1 MKTFISLI
9 LAAGL
14 LISQAAMAANPKLGG
29 SRFIPSNPKIG
40 ILVFDGVLT
49 SDVTA
54 PLEVFGVAS
63 RKTWFSNYDVVTI
76 SVNKQTH
83 ITTEEGLGLKADT
96 WIGEQPKVD
105 VLLVPSSYTM
115 DPLLENKDLISFI
128 KQTGANAKWMAS
140 NCSGA
145 FLLAK
150 AGLLNGKKA
159 TTWAGGESDLQSQFS
174 QVDVQFDTNVVVDDN
189 IITSNGSLVSYQA
202 ALVLL
207 SKMSSPG
214 KAQEVSE
221 AIQYQRFSQAA
232 F

>member
-1 MKTFISLI
+1 MKTFIPFI
-9 LAAGL
+9 LTVGL
-14 LISQAAMAANPKLGG
+14 MLSQAAMAANHT
-29 SRFIPSNPKIG
+29 IG

-63 RKTWFSNYDVVTI
+63 SKTWFSDYRVITI
-76 SVNKQTH
+76 SVKDQSY
-83 ITTEEGLGLKADT
+83 ITTEEGLGLKANT
-96 WIGEQPKVD
+96 WIGGYPEVD
-105 VLLVPSSYTM
+105 VLLVPSSYSM
-115 DPLLENKDLISFI
+115 DPLLENTDLISFI
-128 KQTGANAKWMAS
+128 KTTGAKAKWMAS

-150 AGLLNGKKA
+150 AGLLDGKKA
-159 TTWAGGESDLQSQFS
+159 TTWAGGESDLKSQFS
-174 QVDVQFDTNVVVDDN
+174 KVNVQFDTNVVVDGN

-207 SKMSSPG
+207 SKLSSPS